1 MEWRLDKNRAI
12 CPQICDTICVMI
24 ASGDITPGERL
35 TSVREV
41 AAEADVTPN
50 TVQKAYV
57 LLEQRGVIYS
67 KRGSGWYVSDRVD
80 IAKDILEKMIHTKTA
95 DYLNEMQSFGLDKKE
110 IISIIKGFRYS

>member
-24 ASGDITPGERL
+24 ASGDI
-35 TSVREV
+35 
-41 AAEADVTPN
+41 TPN

-80 IAKDILEKMIHTKTA
+80 LAKDILDKMIHTKTA
-95 DYLNEMQSFGLDKKE
+95 DYLNEMQNFGLDKKE

>member
-24 ASGDITPGERL
+24 ASGDITPGEKL

-67 KRGSGWYVSDRVD
+67 KRSSGWYVSDRVD
-80 IAKDILEKMIHTKTA
+80 IAKDILTNLIHTKTA
-95 DYLNEMQSFGLDKKE
+95 DYLNDMQNLGLDKKE
-110 IISIIKGFRYS
+110 VIAIIKNLRYS